1 MLTFYQ
7 SLAVAQRILQELI
20 IRKRSLVFWL
30 VFPLTILFVNGYIVS
45 ERAKINLS
53 LAFKISA
60 PSAVV
65 VALFF
70 SCLGGPVATIVR
82 EREQKT
88 LKRLFLSPLN
98 GFGYF
103 LGILIAYSSLALC
116 QTLILYLP
124 VFLIVK
130 NLELSLTPGIIILFL
145 GIIVYVGLGIVLGSN
160 LAKRTED
167 VNAVLATFGVPL
179 LILGGTFFPSF
190 IFPKKML
197 AIAKF
202 NPIFHL
208 NEALVKCWGKG
219 GLLEDILVHLW
230 FLLFFALIVTL
241 LGWWCYG
248 KMIQSETR
256 L

>member
-7 SLAVAQRILQELI
+7 SLAIAQRILRELI

-30 VFPLTILFVNGYIVS
+30 VFPLTILFINGYIVS

-70 SCLGGPVATIVR
+70 SCLGGTVATIVR

-145 GIIVYVGLGIVLGSN
+145 GIIVYVGMGLVLGSN

-208 NEALVKCWGKG
+208 NEAMVKCWGKG
-219 GLLEDILVHLW
+219 ELSEDILVHLW

>member
-7 SLAVAQRILQELI
+7 SLAIAQRILRELI

-30 VFPLTILFVNGYIVS
+30 VFPLTILFINGYIVS

-70 SCLGGPVATIVR
+70 SCLGGTVATIVR

-145 GIIVYVGLGIVLGSN
+145 GIIVYVGMGLVLGSN

-208 NEALVKCWGKG
+208 NEAMVKCWGKG
-219 GLLEDILVHLW
+219 ELLEDILVHLW

>member
-7 SLAVAQRILQELI
+7 SLAIAQRILRELI

-30 VFPLTILFVNGYIVS
+30 VFPLTILFINGYIVS

-70 SCLGGPVATIVR
+70 SCLGGTVATIVR

-130 NLELSLTPGIIILFL
+130 NLELSLKPGIIILFL
-145 GIIVYVGLGIVLGSN
+145 GIIVYVGMGLVLGSN

-208 NEALVKCWGKG
+208 NEAMVKCWGKG
-219 GLLEDILVHLW
+219 ELLEDILVHLW